1 MEPQLFRHAPKFCL
15 LLSRRARFSQQL
27 PIGLLSKSGY
37 DDTEKLKQHRRMS
50 GVNWAEV
57 NLYRKIGWKKVAS
70 HRVFVQVFRH
80 KNDLS
85 IFEHSPDLRRSSF
98 CDGSADRSILFLS
111 VQGLLT
117 LLPSRQLPRRY
128 TSSSSARAKAA

>member
-15 LLSRRARFSQQL
+15 LLSRRATFSQQL

-70 HRVFVQVFRH
+70 HRVLYKYSDTKMTFQYSNTVQIYEGVASVMVPLTEVSFFSPFR
-80 KNDLS
+80 DS
-85 IFEHSPDLRRSSF
+85 
-98 CDGSADRSILFLS
+98 
-111 VQGLLT
+111 
-117 LLPSRQLPRRY
+117 
-128 TSSSSARAKAA
+128 